1 MRGRVQPVKLF
12 LHAGKLFIQVIF
24 ENKLLLG
31 LVFGDVLLKKFVP
44 DVPCLSEPINQD
56 LLLFFGWINPI
67 FVRLVHIIIYLAHL
81 NRVNTSSK
89 EVKTRNSSVELKQ
102 ATAFLRGSIK
112 RIDDAEDY
120 DDIDGGPVE
129 YITNRV
135 DDVTPGVAETF
146 VKTFKFSYSD
156 FGNALKSDNEI
167 GIHGRYVAL
176 RTNIFEQNAARFG
189 LKPRAAV

>member
-1 MRGRVQPVKLF
+1 
-12 LHAGKLFIQVIF
+12 
-24 ENKLLLG
+24 
-31 LVFGDVLLKKFVP
+31 
-44 DVPCLSEPINQD
+44 
-56 LLLFFGWINPI
+56 
-67 FVRLVHIIIYLAHL
+67 VHIIIYLAHL